1 MADVCLLSFD
11 APTAVAGWSAI
22 DDAVMGGCS
31 RSQLRHEGAGDA
43 EDGAAGFAVFEG
55 VVSLAQNGGF
65 ASVRSPARDFGV
77 PGAFGVTGYA
87 LQVCGDGARYT
98 LALRGDDR
106 FDGISHQAG
115 FAPPAGEWVTVQ
127 LPLTAF
133 SARFRGRAVPE
144 APPLAP
150 AQVRQI
156 GLLVADRQ
164 AGPFRLALRAI
175 WAVGAVGATGA

>member
-1 MADVCLLSFD
+1 MADTRLLSFD
-11 APTAVAGWSAI
+11 APTAVTGWSAI

-31 RSQLRHEGAGDA
+31 RSWLRHEAAGEVAGD
-43 EDGAAGFAVFEG
+43 AAGFAVFEG

-65 ASVRSPARDFGV
+65 ASVRSPRQDFGA
-77 PGAFGVTGYA
+77 PGATGYA
-87 LQVCGDGARYT
+87 LQVCGDGARYK
-98 LALRGDDR
+98 LALRCDDR
-106 FDGISHQAG
+106 FDGISHQADL
-115 FAPPAGEWVTVQ
+115 APPAGEWVTLV
-127 LPLTAF
+127 LPLAAF

-164 AGPFRLALRAI
+164 AGPFRLALRAV
-175 WAVGAVGATGA
+175 WAVRAV